1 VKHVKLSANPRA
13 AGSLQRFFKWAGA
26 RLGEDQ
32 NIPHLSVFTASTAF
46 SFPKDFSVSDYSGLL
61 FCHVSKDGPVEK
73 LVAYWA
79 DEQHFAAHVEIFKSK
94 LSLHGPYLAGAII
107 EVHRSRPRFWSRHKL
122 GTWILAL
129 AAFVGALSAL
139 RDYSAVLLAAPD
151 VVLTQPDAG
160 RLDIVEGT
168 GLAALVSASSEVR
181 TTPSKISFVS
191 AKAKARTGGSV
202 FQLRIEPDVVR
213 LPAGQTITV
222 KMFGTA
228 PEHSKGQGAPDV
240 YELEVNAQADTGIFR
255 RVRPIDTSREVWV
268 WAAKDQI
275 GMSRW
280 QASNSAK
287 QECKFVGTLYSAA
300 ARPQGIPVEIRLSSM
315 LGMVTAVYVWAPSA
329 SIGLPLTVND
339 EGVTT
344 RKFEFQTAQLENF
357 SQYQLQVTLQM
368 TESVTKEVCERQAA
382 NVKVSFP

>member
-1 VKHVKLSANPRA
+1 MKLSANPRA
-13 AGSLQRFFKWAGA
+13 ATSLQRFFKWAGA

-32 NIPHLSVFTASTAF
+32 SIPHLSVFTASTGF

-61 FCHVSKDGPVEK
+61 FCHVSKDGPDEK
-73 LVAYWA
+73 LVAYWI
-79 DEQHFAAHVEIFKSK
+79 DEQHFAAHADIFKSK
-94 LSLHGPYLAGAII
+94 LSLHGPDLAGVII
-107 EVHRSRPRFWSRHKL
+107 EVHRSRPRFWSRYKL

-168 GLAALVSASSEVR
+168 GFATSVSASSEVR
-181 TTPSKISFVS
+181 TTPSKVSFVS
-191 AKAKARTGGSV
+191 AKVRARTGGSV
-202 FQLRIEPDVVR
+202 FQLRIEPDVMR

-240 YELEVNAQADTGIFR
+240 YDLEVNAQADTGIFR
-255 RVRPIDTSREVWV
+255 RVRPIYTSRELWV
-268 WAAKDQI
+268 WATKDRI
-275 GMSRW
+275 GMARW
-280 QASNSAK
+280 QASNSAS
-287 QECKFVGTLYSAA
+287 QQCKLVGTLYSAA
-300 ARPQGIPVEIRLSSM
+300 ARPQGIPVEILLSSK
-315 LGMVTAVYVWAPSA
+315 LGVVTAVYVWAPSA
-329 SIGLPLTVND
+329 SVGSPLTVND
-339 EGVTT
+339 EGFTT
-344 RKFEFQTAQLENF
+344 RKFEFQTGPLEGF

-368 TESVTKEVCERQAA
+368 SEPVTSEVCAKQAGE
-382 NVKVSFP
+382 VKVSFP